1 MPQEPTLALLKQPP
15 LVRYSLATR
24 PAFLLA
30 SLMPVCVGTAASSYQ
45 GYTFQLALFTLSVLA
60 ILLIHAGVNVLNDYY
75 DEQNGTDRLN
85 TERIYPFTGGSRF
98 IQNQVLSAQQTFNF
112 AWGLLGLAILLG
124 LSLVWQAGLNL
135 LWIGLAGFLIGWGY
149 SALPLQ
155 LNSRGLGEPAVALS
169 IGVLAPLG
177 AWYVQ
182 TGELAW
188 YPCLVGLPL
197 GLLAMN
203 ILLINQFPDT
213 KADAASGKHH
223 WVVRLGAPR
232 AASVYLASVL
242 LAGLIL
248 ILLLVGGWLPGL
260 ALISILPLALSL
272 RAAVLLK
279 RFALQ
284 TEQLTPAI
292 KMTIASV
299 ILHGSLLT
307 LSLALV

>member
-1 MPQEPTLALLKQPP
+1 MPLEPTPALLQQSP

-85 TERIYPFTGGSRF
+85 TERIYPFTGGSQF

-112 AWGLLGLAILLG
+112 AWGLLGLAIVLG

-149 SALPLQ
+149 SAPPLK
-155 LNSRGLGEPAVALS
+155 LNSRGLGEPAVAIG

-182 TGELAW
+182 TSELVW
-188 YPCLVGLPL
+188 HPCLVGLPL
-197 GLLAMN
+197 GLLTMN
-203 ILLINQFPDT
+203 ILLINQFPDA

-232 AASVYLASVL
+232 TAWIYLTNVL
-242 LAGLIL
+242 LAGLML
-248 ILLLVGGWLPGL
+248 ILLIILGLLPRL
-260 ALISILPLALSL
+260 ALISVLPLALSL

>member
-1 MPQEPTLALLKQPP
+1 MPSEPSTALLQQSP

-30 SLMPVCVGTAASSYQ
+30 SFMPVCVGAAAASYQ
-45 GYTFQLALFTLSVLA
+45 GYAFQTGLFLLSVLA
-60 ILLIHAGVNVLNDYY
+60 ILLMHAGVNVINDYY

-98 IQNQVLSAQQTFNF
+98 IQNQVLSAEQTFYF
-112 AWGLLGLAILLG
+112 AWSLLGAAILLG
-124 LSLVWQAGLNL
+124 LFLMWQTGVGL
-135 LWIGLAGFLIGWGY
+135 LWIGLAGFVIAWGY
-149 SALPLQ
+149 SAPPLQ
-155 LNSRGLGEPAVALS
+155 LNSRGWGEPAVAIS

-182 TGELAW
+182 TNEFAG
-188 YPCLVGLPL
+188 YPSFIGLPL
-197 GLLAMN
+197 GLLALN
-203 ILLINQFPDT
+203 ILLINQFPDA

-223 WVVRLGAPR
+223 WVVRVGAQT
-232 AASVYLASVL
+232 AAWLYLVNVL
-242 LAGLIL
+242 LAGLMLMLL
-248 ILLLVGGWLPGL
+248 IRFGWLPYS
-260 ALISILPLALSL
+260 ALVSALPLVLSL
-272 RAAVLLK
+272 SAAWLLK
-279 RFALQ
+279 RYALQ
-284 TEQLTPAI
+284 TERLTPAI